1 MHFQMGKWRFSVW
14 VNMTFLTYLTWIV
27 RCESDMM
34 ERSGDMLLCCEGW
47 KEVDVCC
54 VVKELELSSEY
65 FGRYCKKLLNSFCL
79 YFPSYSICKLQFLH
93 GMVEDTAILSLW
105 SFLDLT
111 MHFQMGKWRFSVW
124 VNMTFLTYLTWIV
137 RCESDRMER
146 SGGML
151 LCCEGT
157 GA

>member
-1 MHFQMGKWRFSVW
+1 MHFQMG
-14 VNMTFLTYLTWIV
+14 
-27 RCESDMM
+27 E
-34 ERSGDMLLCCEGW
+34 
-47 KEVDVCC
+47 
-54 VVKELELSSEY
+54 
-65 FGRYCKKLLNSFCL
+65 
-79 YFPSYSICKLQFLH
+79 
-93 GMVEDTAILSLW
+93 
-105 SFLDLT
+105 
-111 MHFQMGKWRFSVW
+111 WRFSVW